1 MQWSSS
7 TGYGQR
13 ASARTSY
20 PIGRAARRP
29 GLRIPPRLIIAL
41 VIAVVSLIGYCSK
54 ATRNPVTGR
63 TQHIGLSSQEEIALG
78 LQAAP
83 EMIRQMG
90 GESRDPKANAL
101 VDEVGQE
108 LIAVIPPE
116 AGDYSYEFHLL
127 ADDRT
132 VNAFALPGGQVF
144 ITEALFNR
152 LQTRGQL
159 AGVLGHEVG
168 HVIGRHSA
176 DRMEK
181 AKLAGGLAQAGGVAS
196 GSQAGMNVSSMVAN
210 MFVMK
215 YGRDD
220 ELEADRLGLFLM
232 SRAGYDPRSL
242 MGVMEILRSA
252 SGGSSQPE
260 FMSTH
265 PDPGNRIEQIER
277 HIGEMFPGGV
287 PGDMVK

>member
-7 TGYGQR
+7 TSYGQR
-13 ASARTSY
+13 VSARQAY
-20 PIGRAARRP
+20 PMRRS
-29 GLRIPPRLIIAL
+29 GFRIPPRLIIAL
-41 VIAVVSLIGYCSK
+41 FIALVSVIGYCSK
-54 ATRNPVTGR
+54 ATRNPITGR

-90 GESRDPKANAL
+90 GASTDPRANAL

-108 LIAVIPPE
+108 LVAAIPPE
-116 AGDYSYEFHLL
+116 AGGYSYEFHLL

-144 ITEALFNR
+144 ITEALFSR
-152 LQTRGQL
+152 LQSRGQL

-196 GSQAGMNVSSMVAN
+196 GSQAGMSVSSMVAN

-220 ELEADRLGLFLM
+220 ELEADRLGIFLM

-242 MGVMEILRSA
+242 IGVMEILRSA
-252 SGGSSQPE
+252 SGGGNQPE

-265 PDPGNRIEQIER
+265 PDPGNRIEQIQR
-277 HIGEMFPGGV
+277 HIAETFPDGV
-287 PGDMVK
+287 PSDLVR